1 MSWLENI
8 GKRYRVSGD
17 PLRTLRRIE
26 LVAVLLGLLLC
37 LQLALGGLRLVSLSA
52 PDPVTPA
59 PDSLRVPMVLSP
71 LLVAA
76 SERNEII
83 SRPLFWSSRRPL
95 EEVATLAEPEAK
107 AGELKGVKLVGLFG
121 SGERAGIIALVKGQ
135 KRRILLGDAIE
146 GWTLK
151 SVTPFELVVANGER
165 TETLVLERG
174 KVKAASAGNSSGAD
188 KNNSK
193 SSEQGRT
200 GQVKAYPASPAAPA
214 GKGPGAKA
222 APAATPP
229 EGVAAK
235 AEPEPERTLGL
246 GPRG

>member
-1 MSWLENI
+1 MNWLTRI
-8 GKRYRVSGD
+8 GSRYRVSGD

-26 LVAVLLGLLLC
+26 LIAVLLGLFLC
-37 LQLALGGLRLVSLSA
+37 LQLAMGGLRLVTLSA

-59 PDSLRVPMVLSP
+59 PDSLRVPPVLS
-71 LLVAA
+71 LASVAA

-83 SRPLFWSSRRPL
+83 SRPLFWSSRRPV

-174 KVKAASAGNSSGAD
+174 KVKAASAGNSTGTD
-188 KNNSK
+188 KNKSK
-193 SSEQGRT
+193 SSEQGRI
-200 GQVKAYPASPAAPA
+200 GQVKAYPATPAAPA
-214 GKGPGAKA
+214 GKGPGGESRAGSD
-222 APAATPP
+222 AT
-229 EGVAAK
+229 
-235 AEPEPERTLGL
+235 
-246 GPRG
+246 